1 MNEFVLNLIILF
13 HYIFIIFVVITPFVG
28 NNILLLSHVIIIP
41 FIILH
46 WILNDNTCSLT
57 ILERFIRYKLYN
69 QMPSDSDCI
78 TFNLIAPI
86 YDFKKNNEGATNLI
100 YLITISLW
108 LIALFRLITK
118 YNSENYSS
126 LKEFMID

>member
-1 MNEFVLNLIILF
+1 
-13 HYIFIIFVVITPFVG
+13 
-28 NNILLLSHVIIIP
+28 
-41 FIILH
+41 
-46 WILNDNTCSLT
+46 
-57 ILERFIRYKLYN
+57 
-69 QMPSDSDCI
+69 MPSDSDCI